1 MSDHEFEKKIQLQME
16 ELKFRPSEAV
26 WMEVEKNI
34 RRDKRRRRFL
44 LWVPVAAGLLL
55 TGGYLVFSSTRETR
69 EVLVNKSST
78 VQPAVP
84 STSSSQNSNGLSKEN
99 TTQENADRESSI
111 VNRESATGSE
121 ESSNVNRESA
131 TGSKKPSGN
140 NVKPAAIA
148 PASQSDKTNAANGHA
163 VKHNK
168 GLAKKTPLVSDS
180 KGNNTVSPPAGTE
193 VVIDK
198 AQQPVQDAVT
208 STRHPLTS
216 AQHPAPINQHPADS
230 TEEETAQLVAL
241 DSASS
246 VAPMVT
252 PIERKPKKGNKWQW
266 GIQASGG
273 SSNIS
278 TERLFGF
285 SNPFSMEKSLV
296 ADVASNSPANMYAI
310 NINPPAN
317 KKPSAIETG
326 VAYSIGGFVQR
337 SVARRLTLG
346 VGLQYAHYSVRTKVG
361 QRVDNAQAVNIG
373 PQGSTIVE
381 QFYRNSSPAVSH
393 SYTYRYHFIELPVY
407 VNWQI
412 NKARR
417 LPPVA
422 WHGGISVARL
432 IGTNALHYDGVS
444 GVYFKDNGL
453 FNKTQ
458 VALTSGLE
466 IGLFRKYR
474 FPIWVGPSF
483 GYNVTGL
490 ISKEVSSS
498 QFLWTGGVRLKMLL
512 KK

>member
-44 LWVPVAAGLLL
+44 LWIPVAAGLLL
-55 TGGYLVFSSTRETR
+55 TGGYLVFNSIRETR

-121 ESSNVNRESA
+121 QSSVVSRQSS
-131 TGSKKPSGN
+131 TGSKKPSGTSM
-140 NVKPAAIA
+140 KPAVVH
-148 PASQSDKTNAANGHA
+148 PALPSGKTNAASGHP
-163 VKHNK
+163 VKPNK
-168 GLAKKTPLVSDS
+168 GSAKRILVDNDS
-180 KGNNTVSPPAGTE
+180 KGNNTITSPAGDE
-193 VVIDK
+193 VVINK
-198 AQQPVQDAVT
+198 VQKTAEDAVT
-208 STRHPLTS
+208 SNQQPVTS
-216 AQHPAPINQHPADS
+216 NQQPATSIQQPADS

-246 VAPMVT
+246 VAQIVT

-266 GIQASGG
+266 GVQASGG

-310 NINPPAN
+310 SINPPAN

-346 VGLQYAHYSVRTKVG
+346 AGLQYSYYSVRTKVG

-373 PQGSTIVE
+373 PQGSAIVD
-381 QFYRNSSPAVSH
+381 QFYRNSSPAVSR

-422 WHGGISVARL
+422 WHGGFSVARL

-458 VALTSGLE
+458 VALTSGVE
-466 IGLFRKYR
+466 IGLFQKYR

-490 ISKEVSSS
+490 ISKEVSNS